1 MIIYINY
8 MTGNYF
14 TNGTPE
20 VGEIVE
26 TDVSTRFDFNE
37 FLLDE
42 LDEGDEFFI
51 TDEDGNEYSISDI
64 DSMLD

>member
-1 MIIYINY
+1 MKIYINY
-8 MTGNYF
+8 VTEYF
-14 TNGTPE
+14 ADGTSE
-20 VGEIVE
+20 IGEIVE
-26 TDVSTRFDFNE
+26 ADVSTKFDFNE

-42 LDEGDEFFI
+42 LDESDEFFI

>member
-1 MIIYINY
+1 MKIYINY

-14 TNGTPE
+14 ADGTPE
-20 VGEIVE
+20 VGKIVE
-26 TDVSTRFDFNE
+26 ADVSTRFDFNE

-42 LDEGDEFFI
+42 LDESDEFFI

>member
-1 MIIYINY
+1 MKFYINY
-8 MTGNYF
+8 VTECF
-14 TNGTPE
+14 ADGTSE
-20 VGEIVE
+20 IGEIVE
-26 TDVSTRFDFNE
+26 ISTRFDFNE

-42 LDEGDEFFI
+42 FDESDEFFI

>member
-1 MIIYINY
+1 MKFYINY
-8 MTGNYF
+8 VTEYF
-14 TNGTPE
+14 ADGTSKIE
-20 VGEIVE
+20 IGEIVE
-26 TDVSTRFDFNE
+26 ISTRFDFNE

-42 LDEGDEFFI
+42 FNEGDEFFI